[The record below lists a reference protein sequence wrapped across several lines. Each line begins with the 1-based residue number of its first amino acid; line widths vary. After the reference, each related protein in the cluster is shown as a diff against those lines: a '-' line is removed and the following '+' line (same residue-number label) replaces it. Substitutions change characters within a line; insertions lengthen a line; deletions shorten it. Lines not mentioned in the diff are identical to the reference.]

1 MASPRPRLP
10 PPPRAV
16 APFLNGRIIRASHRL
31 RRRGEETPVFEK
43 DGVKFIVGNL
53 SYDFVKGATVDYTE
67 ELIQSAFLAAMM
79 AAESPMMAGRKHG
92 FCRAQQNFH
101 RGKHPVFFLKK
112 WLIDET

>member
-53 SYDFVKGATVDYTE
+53 SYDFVKGRDDGCRVAHDGRE
-67 ELIQSAFLAAMM
+67 ET
-79 AAESPMMAGRKHG
+79 
-92 FCRAQQNFH
+92 
-101 RGKHPVFFLKK
+101 
-112 WLIDET
+112 WLLSEWSK